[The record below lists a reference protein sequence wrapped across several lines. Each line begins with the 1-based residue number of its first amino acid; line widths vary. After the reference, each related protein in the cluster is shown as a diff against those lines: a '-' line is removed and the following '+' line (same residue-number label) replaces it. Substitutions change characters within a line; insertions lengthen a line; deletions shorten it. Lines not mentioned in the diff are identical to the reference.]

1 MPCRRLLNMHDVIF
15 LFNCVVPSNGIEPV
29 KLYVQMHFDIYCR
42 HNYNHLY
49 SVRNVVLAT
58 LLQCYQPYSG
68 SIVSILFLLM
78 CMA

>member
-1 MPCRRLLNMHDVIF
+1 MLDVTL

-29 KLYVQMHFDIYCR
+29 KLYVQMHFEIDCR

-49 SVRNVVLAT
+49 SVRKVLFAT

-68 SIVSILFLLM
+68 SIVIIIFLLM
-78 CMA
+78 CRA